1 MKFTIQYPS
10 NWNVHENDM
19 RGRVDFRTSEDQIV
33 PIFSIYIVKDAQY
46 LDTDTLTLKNMSLL
60 QYVNQS
66 LEEMVSKVPPTV
78 QYKLIRQYEV
88 TVAGITGIKQE
99 MLVRDSYAFRV
110 NSVIDGRLY
119 ELRYIEEQL
128 KVPETLPLV
137 NKMVESFQ
145 VIK

>member
-1 MKFTIQYPS
+1 
-10 NWNVHENDM
+10 
-19 RGRVDFRTSEDQIV
+19 
-33 PIFSIYIVKDAQY
+33 
-46 LDTDTLTLKNMSLL
+46 MSLL